1 MFQNDVISC
10 AQQVELLEQQLAT
23 RMEQLQATVQSKTAV
38 PTAQVYVSF
47 KTCINGKKNQRVI
60 TVSKIVFEKYM
71 KANRKQKKINS
82 WFFVVFFLKE
92 SFMTYVRHK

>member
-1 MFQNDVISC
+1 MLEHMQILLYIVKCTVKQQIIFLLQNDVISC

-47 KTCINGKKNQRVI
+47 NSEKDQRVPKL
-60 TVSKIVFEKYM
+60 VCS
-71 KANRKQKKINS
+71 
-82 WFFVVFFLKE
+82 
-92 SFMTYVRHK
+92 

>member
-47 KTCINGKKNQRVI
+47 KTCINGKKI
-60 TVSKIVFEKYM
+60 KGSLLS
-71 KANRKQKKINS
+71 QKLC
-82 WFFVVFFLKE
+82 LK
-92 SFMTYVRHK
+92 SI

>member
-47 KTCINGKKNQRVI
+47 NINEKKNQRVI
-60 TVSKIVFEKYM
+60 TVSKVVFEKYM
-71 KANRKQKKINS
+71 KANRKQKRK
-82 WFFVVFFLKE
+82 VL
-92 SFMTYVRHK
+92 

>member
-47 KTCINGKKNQRVI
+47 NINGEKKSVGHNCLKSCVWK
-60 TVSKIVFEKYM
+60 VYESKQEAK
-71 KANRKQKKINS
+71 
-82 WFFVVFFLKE
+82 KE

>member
-47 KTCINGKKNQRVI
+47 NINGKKNQRVI
-60 TVSKIVFEKYM
+60 TVSKVVFEKYM
-71 KANRKQKKINS
+71 KANRKQKRK
-82 WFFVVFFLKE
+82 VL
-92 SFMTYVRHK
+92 